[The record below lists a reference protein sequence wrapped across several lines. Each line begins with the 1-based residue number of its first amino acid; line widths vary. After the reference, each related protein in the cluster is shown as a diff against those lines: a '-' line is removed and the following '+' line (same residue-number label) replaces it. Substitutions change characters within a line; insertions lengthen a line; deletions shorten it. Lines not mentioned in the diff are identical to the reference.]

1 MQIVEETA
9 VKLLKTAATQLP
21 TQVKDTLLKAESD
34 TEGSLG
40 KSQLHAIN
48 ENVRLA
54 HTHSKP
60 MCQDTGVVAFFVK
73 VGDQFPLRSEVKT
86 ALINATKKAT

>member
-1 MQIVEETA
+1 MKDIMQVVEDTA
-9 VKLLKTAATQLP
+9 LKLLKIAATQLP
-21 TQVKDTLLKAESD
+21 SQVKETLLKAEED
-34 TEGSLG
+34 TKGTLG

-54 HTHSKP
+54 SENSKP

-73 VGDQFPLRSEVKT
+73 LGDAFPLRNHNFLNT
-86 ALINATKKAT
+86 F